1 MVGQCQAWHAIMAF
15 IQDTRSNNVGRGNA
29 IIAFRMYTR
38 SDDVV
43 HDMLS
48 SPFES
53 THDRTTSGMACPH
66 GCLEAQMVRRR
77 RALDANISLRQK
89 TRSDDVDRG
98 MPSSPFDGLH
108 SKTMSVVACH
118 NIPWEAHTVG
128 QCRVWHPINTLGNHP
143 RSNDIGRGIL
153 SSPYE

>member
-1 MVGQCQAWHAIMAF
+1 MVGLCQAWHAIMAF

-66 GCLEAQMVRRR
+66 GSLAAQMVRRR
-77 RALDANISLRQK
+77 RAWHAIIAILAEQ
-89 TRSDDVDRG
+89 TVRSG
-98 MPSSPFDGLH
+98 IPSSPLG
-108 SKTMSVVACH
+108 STRSQTTSGVTCH
-118 NIPWEAHTVG
+118 LGPWTTQMVG
-128 QCRVWHPINTLGNHP
+128 
-143 RSNDIGRGIL
+143 
-153 SSPYE
+153 